1 MTCRPLLKP
10 GGRGTTAGAPP
21 RGVHAR
27 MRAPM
32 LVAYATAH
40 GFGHMTRL
48 CEVLAAVRRRA
59 PSLPITFVGTLPEAL
74 VRRAVPGPIDVR
86 LVATDAGL
94 VQLDALEMDLAA
106 SAVPSSTRRG
116 RRARRPR
123 RASCA
128 TPARGSSSPTSP
140 PSRSTP
146 RPGPA
151 CPP

>member
-106 SAVPSSTRRG
+106 SG
-116 RRARRPR
+116 RRCAELDATWEAR
-123 RASCA
+123 AEA
-128 TPARGSSSPTSP
+128 EARFLRDAG
-140 PSRSTP
+140 
-146 RPGPA
+146 A
-151 CPP
+151 